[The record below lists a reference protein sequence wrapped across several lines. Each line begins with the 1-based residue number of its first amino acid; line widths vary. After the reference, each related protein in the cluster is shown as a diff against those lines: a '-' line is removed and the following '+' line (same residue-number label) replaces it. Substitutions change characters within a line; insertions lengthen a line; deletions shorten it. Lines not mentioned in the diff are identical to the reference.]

1 MAGTEDT
8 KENGTTGMSDADARW
23 ERDLLRD
30 LASDAL
36 RERRRTRRWGIF
48 FKLLTF
54 LYLGVLLVALFSDD
68 NGLSLDQAPGK
79 DHVALV
85 ELQGVIEPTG
95 KASADLVNKGLRKAF
110 KDSHTKAV
118 VLRINSPGGTP
129 VQASLINHEIRR
141 LRARHK
147 DIPLYVVVGD
157 MCASGGYYV
166 AAAADK
172 IFVNESSIVG
182 SIGVLMDGFGFTGAM
197 DKLGVE
203 RRLLT
208 AGEHKG
214 ILDPFSPLSAEDRAF
229 ADDVLKQI
237 HAEFI
242 RAVKEGR
249 GKRLADDDQLF
260 SGLFWTG
267 RKAIELGL
275 ADGIGDLGY
284 VSREVVGIDKVVDFT
299 AKEDPL
305 ERFAERF
312 GMAGTETLAR
322 LLGWI
327 PGIH

>member
-1 MAGTEDT
+1 VNTPSG
-8 KENGTTGMSDADARW
+8 DANW
-23 ERDLLRD
+23 ERELLREQ
-30 LASDAL
+30 AGDAL
-36 RERRRTRRWGIF
+36 KERRRTRRWGIF

-54 LYLGVLLVALFSDD
+54 LYLGLLLLLLFADD
-68 NGLSLDQAPGK
+68 NGLDLNQAPGK

-85 ELQGVIEPTG
+85 ELQGVIEPNG
-95 KASADLVNKGLRKAF
+95 KASAELVNKGLRKAF
-110 KDSHTKAV
+110 KDEHTKAV

-141 LRARHK
+141 LRAKYK

-182 SIGVLMDGFGFTGAM
+182 SIGVLMDGFGFTGTM

-214 ILDPFSPLSAEDRAF
+214 ILDPFSPLSSGDRAF
-229 ADDVLKQI
+229 AHQVLEQI
-237 HAEFI
+237 HNEFI
-242 RAVKEGR
+242 QAVKQGR
-249 GKRLADDDQLF
+249 GARLADNDQLF

-284 VSREVVGIDKVVDFT
+284 VSREVVGIDKVVDYT

-312 GMAGTETLAR
+312 GMAGAETLAR
-322 LLGWI
+322 LAGWM
-327 PGIH
+327 PRIH